1 MTTLPTVSSAAVLR
15 HIDSVPH
22 TAMDVTVALYG
33 PQNNGVAWWQ
43 VSTRLDWLV
52 QRGRIETRKQEHV
65 SVYWR
70 RDHAVESSSK

>member
-1 MTTLPTVSSAAVLR
+1 MTTLPTVSSAAVLL
-15 HIDSVPH
+15 HIDTAPR

-33 PQNNGVAWWQ
+33 PQDNGVKWWQ

-52 QRGRIETRKQEHV
+52 QRGRIETCKRDHI

-70 RDHAVESSSK
+70 RA